1 MRDYFDFIC
10 FVAIFVASADIDEAN
25 QQLGIYLPDV
35 VLFSP
40 FLSLS
45 SFHHPCFH
53 SYVLVLST
61 LHRFQNCQHRN
72 QQKRKRPRQ
81 KKRRQQE
88 VVISMDL
95 VIIVVCCVLCCCC
108 LRIFKDRQLRRTGH
122 RGSTDQPQIP
132 ITVVHLS
139 SVSSVSEPGSRAV
152 SELRIGISTVV
163 PSADHVN
170 PVRLLSARVSDRI
183 RQQQQHHQEE
193 EEDGPRDF
201 EEYVLEDI
209 DALPA
214 YERPSSPLTA
224 QEHPVTELRF
234 QVEGLSETIDAPPE
248 YSPREEEDPAAPPS
262 TVSIPMPA
270 DAESEPQPSPPN
282 SDTTCPLAGS
292 ATS

>member
-1 MRDYFDFIC
+1 MDQSGHIAPVKLLSARVSNQIRQQQQQREAHDPSM
-10 FVAIFVASADIDEAN
+10 VTATTVTTPASAAANSDSADSYELDTVTIVPLPRYERLPQASAQYTAGPEAE
-25 QQLGIYLPDV
+25 
-35 VLFSP
+35 SP
-40 FLSLS
+40 
-45 SFHHPCFH
+45 
-53 SYVLVLST
+53 
-61 LHRFQNCQHRN
+61 
-72 QQKRKRPRQ
+72 RPPA
-81 KKRRQQE
+81 
-88 VVISMDL
+88 
-95 VIIVVCCVLCCCC
+95 
-108 LRIFKDRQLRRTGH
+108 IFKDRQLRRTGH